1 MEKENK
7 TFRDFLIGLKP
18 YLIIVLVVVLIR
30 TFIVTPGVV
39 NGESMEDTLYDGDFV
54 LVNKIGLLFGIERF
68 NIVVIDFEGDTLIK
82 RVIGLPGETVKYAD
96 NKLYIN
102 NKEVETP
109 IEFEVTDDFTLKA
122 KDDEYIV
129 LGDNRNI
136 SKDSR
141 VLGPIKK
148 KSIKGKV
155 NFVLF
160 PFKDAGKIK

>member
-30 TFIVTPGVV
+30 TFIVTTGVV

-129 LGDNRNI
+129 WAIIGI
-136 SKDSR
+136 
-141 VLGPIKK
+141 
-148 KSIKGKV
+148 
-155 NFVLF
+155 FQ
-160 PFKDAGKIK
+160 KIVEYSGLLKRTL